1 MIQLIKTSL
10 TVLSSSMTTSL
21 PRYAFVCAKHNQT
34 IVVKHGN
41 TNKSLETD
49 LDEEIVFLAPLAINA
64 ALKEDIHVLL
74 IDRKS
79 GKYVDFAGMIRG
91 K

>member
-1 MIQLIKTSL
+1 
-10 TVLSSSMTTSL
+10 MTTSL
-21 PRYAFVCAKHNQT
+21 PRYAFICAKQNQT
-34 IVVKHGN
+34 IVVRHGN

-49 LDEEIVFLAPLAINA
+49 LDEEIVLLAPLAIDA

-74 IDRKS
+74 VDREN
-79 GKYVDFAGMIRG
+79 GKYVDFAGMIKG